1 MTSHPRDA
9 PRARVLHE
17 SSALEKQRA
26 QGKPDARCTRGL
38 VCKLCKRKRTRAY
51 RSSGGNPTFPAQWFY
66 SLSRALPGD
75 QTWDCHRHR
84 RRLNRRLDASL
95 EASGP
100 HAFAVRLSAV
110 RLTAPQRPPHPRPAS
125 MTLANAPLGGTGWQI
140 IRLICTSEKQKY
152 FCKRGWTRHNQ
163 NTTDLPVVG

>member
-1 MTSHPRDA
+1 MIVVERTRVSQVTPESPGT
-9 PRARVLHE
+9 PRAV
-17 SSALEKQRA
+17 
-26 QGKPDARCTRGL
+26 
-38 VCKLCKRKRTRAY
+38 
-51 RSSGGNPTFPAQWFY
+51 FY

-100 HAFAVRLSAV
+100 HAFAVRRSAV

-140 IRLICTSEKQKY
+140 IRLICASEKQKY
-152 FCKRGWTRHNQ
+152 F
-163 NTTDLPVVG
+163 